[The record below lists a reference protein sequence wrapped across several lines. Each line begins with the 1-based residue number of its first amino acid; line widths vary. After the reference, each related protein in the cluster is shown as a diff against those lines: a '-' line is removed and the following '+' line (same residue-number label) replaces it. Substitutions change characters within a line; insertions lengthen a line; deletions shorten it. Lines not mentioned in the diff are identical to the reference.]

1 MPLSPWEGAS
11 INPSLH
17 PQFET
22 GADIPL
28 SPSPPPSL
36 APPAPCRAASS
47 CDCEECLARMAK
59 LAQSSFALDL
69 LRRLLCAH
77 AAGNAAG
84 GGNANTVHADAAALR
99 KEEEEEEGAAAARS
113 PCIVARLMG
122 LDAMP
127 TPARDPQQTLRRS
140 RSASSAEG
148 WSSPTPCCFGGDAPR
163 RRVVR
168 TTSASFRDRP
178 TYLRRENDEFLLLSF
193 SPDDDGSDDRDAA
206 GWPRSDDDDETAVSR
221 RGKRTVDGD
230 GDGAKKQRRGRR
242 RLPRRRCGDEEAESE
257 PGRSRRPVAAAEEC
271 GLENS
276 SPVSVLEAR
285 DGQEESSTTTT
296 TSSSSVEELE
306 PCSPSSDG
314 GETRPAARQLQRSRR
329 KLLQANS
336 DNFGGDPPPAAA
348 NPSCRVSKCSDKE
361 RRDRRV
367 VNNKAEAIAPD
378 ATGIW
383 RIICRMVERDICGI
397 NWQARG
403 GGDIAAEMGS
413 AILDQLIWE
422 QTAEL
427 MQLIVV

>member
-1 MPLSPWEGAS
+1 
-11 INPSLH
+11 
-17 PQFET
+17 
-22 GADIPL
+22 
-28 SPSPPPSL
+28 
-36 APPAPCRAASS
+36 
-47 CDCEECLARMAK
+47 MAK

-77 AAGNAAG
+77 TAGNGNAAG
-84 GGNANTVHADAAALR
+84 GGNTNTVHADVAALR
-99 KEEEEEEGAAAARS
+99 KEEEATTRS

-127 TPARDPQQTLRRS
+127 TPPRDPQQALRRS

-178 TYLRRENDEFLLLSF
+178 TYLRPENDEFLLLSF
-193 SPDDDGSDDRDAA
+193 SPDDDGGDDRDAA
-206 GWPRSDDDDETAVSR
+206 GWPRSDDDDAEKARGR
-221 RGKRTVDGD
+221 RGKRAVD

-242 RLPRRRCGDEEAESE
+242 RLPRRRRRCDEEAESE
-257 PGRSRRPVAAAEEC
+257 PGRSRRPAAAAEEC

-285 DGQEESSTTTT
+285 DGQEEESTTTT
-296 TSSSSVEELE
+296 ASSSSVEELE
-306 PCSPSSDG
+306 HAEPCSPSSDG
-314 GETRPAARQLQRSRR
+314 SETRPAPRQQQGSRR
-329 KLLQANS
+329 KLLQTDS
-336 DNFGGDPPPAAA
+336 DNLGGALPPAAA
-348 NPSCRVSKCSDKE
+348 SSSSCVSKCSD
-361 RRDRRV
+361 RDRRYKRV
-367 VNNKAEAIAPD
+367 VNKAEAIAPD
-378 ATGIW
+378 ATSIW
-383 RIICRMVERDICGI
+383 RIICRMVEQDICGI

-413 AILDQLIWE
+413 EILDQLIWE

-427 MQLIVV
+427 MQLTVV

>member
-1 MPLSPWEGAS
+1 
-11 INPSLH
+11 
-17 PQFET
+17 
-22 GADIPL
+22 
-28 SPSPPPSL
+28 
-36 APPAPCRAASS
+36 
-47 CDCEECLARMAK
+47 MAK

-84 GGNANTVHADAAALR
+84 GGNSNTVHADVAAAS
-99 KEEEEEEGAAAARS
+99 KEQEEEEEGATVRS

-127 TPARDPQQTLRRS
+127 TPPRGPQQTLRRS

-193 SPDDDGSDDRDAA
+193 SPDDDGGDDRDAA
-206 GWPRSDDDDETAVSR
+206 GWPRSDDDDDTETAGSR
-221 RGKRTVDGD
+221 RGNGKRVVD

-242 RLPRRRCGDEEAESE
+242 RLPRRRRRCDEEAESE
-257 PGRSRRPVAAAEEC
+257 PGRSRRPAAAAEEC

-285 DGQEESSTTTT
+285 DGQEEESTTTT
-296 TSSSSVEELE
+296 TSSSSVEEME
-306 PCSPSSDG
+306 PCSPSSDR
-314 GETRPAARQLQRSRR
+314 GETRPAPRKQLQRSRR
-329 KLLQANS
+329 RLLQANS
-336 DNFGGDPPPAAA
+336 DNLGGALPPAAA
-348 NPSCRVSKCSDKE
+348 SSSSCVSKCSD
-361 RRDRRV
+361 RDRRYKRV
-367 VNNKAEAIAPD
+367 VNKAEAIVPD

-383 RIICRMVERDICGI
+383 RIICRMVEQDICGI

-403 GGDIAAEMGS
+403 GGDIAAETAS
-413 AILDQLIWE
+413 EIFDQLIWE

-427 MQLIVV
+427 MQLTMV

>member
-1 MPLSPWEGAS
+1 
-11 INPSLH
+11 
-17 PQFET
+17 
-22 GADIPL
+22 
-28 SPSPPPSL
+28 
-36 APPAPCRAASS
+36 
-47 CDCEECLARMAK
+47 MAK

-77 AAGNAAG
+77 TAGNAAG
-84 GGNANTVHADAAALR
+84 GGNANTVRADVAALRRGDGAAAR
-99 KEEEEEEGAAAARS
+99 KEEEEGATARS

-127 TPARDPQQTLRRS
+127 TPARDQQQTLRRS

-148 WSSPTPCCFGGDAPR
+148 WSSPTPCCFGDAPR
-163 RRVVR
+163 RRVAR

-206 GWPRSDDDDETAVSR
+206 GWPRSDDDAESR
-221 RGKRTVDGD
+221 RGKRTVD

-242 RLPRRRCGDEEAESE
+242 RLPRRRRRGDEEAESE
-257 PGRSRRPVAAAEEC
+257 HARSRRPAAAC

-276 SPVSVLEAR
+276 SPVSVLEAG

-296 TSSSSVEELE
+296 TSSSSVEEMEHAE
-306 PCSPSSDG
+306 PCSPCSDG
-314 GETRPAARQLQRSRR
+314 GETLLAPSQQQQRTRR

-336 DNFGGDPPPAAA
+336 DNFGGNPRPAAA
-348 NPSCRVSKCSDKE
+348 SSSSCVLKCSDRD

-367 VNNKAEAIAPD
+367 VNKAEATGRD

-383 RIICRMVERDICGI
+383 RIICRMVEQDICGMQ
-397 NWQARG
+397 WQTMDNG
-403 GGDIAAEMGS
+403 NIAAEMAS
-413 AILDQLIWE
+413 EILDQLIWE

-427 MQLIVV
+427 VQLTLV

>member
-1 MPLSPWEGAS
+1 
-11 INPSLH
+11 
-17 PQFET
+17 
-22 GADIPL
+22 
-28 SPSPPPSL
+28 
-36 APPAPCRAASS
+36 
-47 CDCEECLARMAK
+47 MAK

-77 AAGNAAG
+77 TAGNAG
-84 GGNANTVHADAAALR
+84 STVHAPRRGDGAA
-99 KEEEEEEGAAAARS
+99 EPEEEEGAAARS

-127 TPARDPQQTLRRS
+127 TPARDQQATLRRS

-148 WSSPTPCCFGGDAPR
+148 WSSPTPCCFGDAPR
-163 RRVVR
+163 RRVAR

-193 SPDDDGSDDRDAA
+193 TPDDDGGDDFEAA
-206 GWPRSDDDDETAVSR
+206 GLSISDDDDDAEKAGSR
-221 RGKRTVDGD
+221 RGKRTVHGY
-230 GDGAKKQRRGRR
+230 GAKKERRGRR
-242 RLPRRRCGDEEAESE
+242 RLPRRRRGDEEAEPE
-257 PGRSRRPVAAAEEC
+257 HARSRRPAASAEEC

-296 TSSSSVEELE
+296 ASSSSVEEVE

-314 GETRPAARQLQRSRR
+314 GETLPAAPRQQQQGSRR
-329 KLLQANS
+329 KPLQADS
-336 DNFGGDPPPAAA
+336 DNLGGDPRHAAA
-348 NPSCRVSKCSDKE
+348 SSSSCVSKCSDRD

-367 VNNKAEAIAPD
+367 VKNKAEASTPD

-383 RIICRMVERDICGI
+383 RIICRMVEQDICGI

-413 AILDQLIWE
+413 EILDQLIWE
-422 QTAEL
+422 HTAEL
-427 MQLIVV
+427 MQPVVV

>member
-1 MPLSPWEGAS
+1 
-11 INPSLH
+11 
-17 PQFET
+17 
-22 GADIPL
+22 
-28 SPSPPPSL
+28 
-36 APPAPCRAASS
+36 
-47 CDCEECLARMAK
+47 MAK

-77 AAGNAAG
+77 TAGNAAG
-84 GGNANTVHADAAALR
+84 GGNTNTVHADVAALR
-99 KEEEEEEGAAAARS
+99 RGDGAAASKEEEGAMARS

-127 TPARDPQQTLRRS
+127 TPPRDQQQTLRRS

-148 WSSPTPCCFGGDAPR
+148 WSSPTPCCFGDAPR

-193 SPDDDGSDDRDAA
+193 SPDDDGGDDRDAA
-206 GWPRSDDDDETAVSR
+206 GWPRSDDDDAEMAGSR

-230 GDGAKKQRRGRR
+230 GAKKQRRRRR
-242 RLPRRRCGDEEAESE
+242 RLPRRRRGDEDAESK
-257 PGRSRRPVAAAEEC
+257 PGRSRRPAAAAEEC

-285 DGQEESSTTTT
+285 EAQEESSTATTA
-296 TSSSSVEELE
+296 SSSSVEELEHAE

-314 GETRPAARQLQRSRR
+314 GETRLAPRQQLQRSRR

-336 DNFGGDPPPAAA
+336 DNLGDDPRPAAA
-348 NPSCRVSKCSDKE
+348 SSSSCVSKCSDRN

-383 RIICRMVERDICGI
+383 RIICRMVEQDICGI
-397 NWQARG
+397 KWQARG
-403 GGDIAAEMGS
+403 GGDIAAAMGS
-413 AILDQLIWE
+413 EILDQLIWE

-427 MQLIVV
+427 MQLTVV